1 MVIWYI
7 IWKMQSAVK
16 HSLSQNINEL
26 VSSEMIIQVQM
37 ANIQLIFYL
46 RGNEVLQSNLYI
58 YCMYIQIFDFIKEI
72 YFSRSNSYNGKY
84 YSQS

>member
-1 MVIWYI
+1 
-7 IWKMQSAVK
+7 MQSVVK

-46 RGNEVLQSNLYI
+46 RGNEVL
-58 YCMYIQIFDFIKEI
+58 
-72 YFSRSNSYNGKY
+72 
-84 YSQS
+84 